1 MKRVNEFI
9 KIAHKQEVPKES
21 EKDKAWKHAVK
32 SKGYDQRSSEARAD
46 KVRVPYGH
54 GPYKRLKKQAKPHNH
69 DSRSALFQV
78 NYQGG
83 SPVLTKKIMQV
94 SPPDNEQ
101 PRSVK
106 MTRSS
111 LEPSSR
117 HTSKLFYADGERI
130 HPALLD
136 MINKRNEFLF

>member
-32 SKGYDQRSSEARAD
+32 SKGYDQRS
-46 KVRVPYGH
+46 YGH